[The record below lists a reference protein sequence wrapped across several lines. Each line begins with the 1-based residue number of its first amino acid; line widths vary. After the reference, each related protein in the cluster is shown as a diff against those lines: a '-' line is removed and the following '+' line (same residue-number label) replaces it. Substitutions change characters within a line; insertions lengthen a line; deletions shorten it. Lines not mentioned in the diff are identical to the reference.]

1 MKKPAPIKPLDP
13 VLADFVRALA
23 RETARIDHEKMM
35 RGELDVPGEIEI
47 RPIRRKRRKISQRVS
62 RGQDGCLRVEVDIE
76 DQKRL
81 RFFELLKRVHDD
93 MRAGR
98 DDELGFSKLLKK

>member
-1 MKKPAPIKPLDP
+1 
-13 VLADFVRALA
+13 
-23 RETARIDHEKMM
+23 MM
-35 RGELDVPGEIEI
+35 RGELDIPREIEI
-47 RPIRRKRRKISQRVS
+47 RPIRKKRGRNSQRVS

-76 DQKRL
+76 DQKHL
-81 RFFELLKRVHDD
+81 RFLELLKRVHDD